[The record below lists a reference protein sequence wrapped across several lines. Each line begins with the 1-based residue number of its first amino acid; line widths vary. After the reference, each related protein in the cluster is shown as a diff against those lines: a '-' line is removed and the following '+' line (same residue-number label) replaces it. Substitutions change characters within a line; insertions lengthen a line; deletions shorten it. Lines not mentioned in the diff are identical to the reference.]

1 MDQKLLNKAITISA
15 KEEKLQAGKPV
26 VKLKDEKGLTYTVY
40 KTKQDGSTSVA
51 WEQLS
56 ELDLGDTVQI
66 GYVEDIKDD
75 IERGGKITYRTIR
88 NFNKDIGEGMKNHAS
103 LNTSPHTEKP
113 RGGANNAS
121 GRGSSDAFGRRLGIQ
136 GHINALLGNTNII
149 KTWALTPGDVKE
161 IIKTAILIEDEAEK
175 QINSVSEPKAIEPT
189 IHADEDLN
197 VEGIPF

>member
-1 MDQKLLNKAITISA
+1 MVDQKLLNRAITISA

-40 KTKQDGSTSVA
+40 KLKQDGTESIA
-51 WEQLS
+51 WGQLS

-66 GYVEDIKDD
+66 GYVEDIV
-75 IERGGKITYRTIR
+75 ESAEFGKVTYRTIR
-88 NFNKDIGEGMKNHAS
+88 SFNKDIGNGMANHQAQ
-103 LNTSPHTEKP
+103 TQTP

-121 GRGSSDAFGRRLGIQ
+121 GRGSDAFGRRLAIHGMVN
-136 GHINALLGNTNII
+136 GLLASSMPPEMII
-149 KTWALTPGDVKE
+149 KELPNLLKLEDAIDSALSP
-161 IIKTAILIEDEAEK
+161 
-175 QINSVSEPKAIEPT
+175 VSEPKPVSEPT